1 MVRAGAPGLPL
12 DEIFPI
18 ITMFAVANSALINM
32 LMASRLLYGMAKQAV
47 LPRALGRVHPGRR
60 TPWVAIIFTTL
71 LAVGLI
77 TGLGYVSEDAILTL
91 GGTTSLL
98 LLAVFTVVNIAVLVL
113 RRDDSPGPDTPSY
126 DTTGPTP
133 RSEHFRTPTLL
144 PVIGALCCAYLVTP
158 LTGRETEIY
167 QVAAILLL
175 IGVVLWA
182 ITWFSNRAVRSERT
196 FVRDPSDLGG

>member
-1 MVRAGAPGLPL
+1 M
-12 DEIFPI
+12 
-18 ITMFAVANSALINM
+18 
-32 LMASRLLYGMAKQAV
+32 
-47 LPRALGRVHPGRR
+47 HPERR

-126 DTTGPTP
+126 DPTGPTP

-167 QVAAILLL
+167 QVAGILLL